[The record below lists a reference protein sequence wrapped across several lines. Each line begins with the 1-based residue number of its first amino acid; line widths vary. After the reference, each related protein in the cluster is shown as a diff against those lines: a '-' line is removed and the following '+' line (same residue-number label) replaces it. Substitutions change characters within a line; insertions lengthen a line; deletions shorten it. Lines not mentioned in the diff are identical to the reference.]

1 MRDWFEIG
9 AFTEAKWFHWFN
21 RLTLH
26 FMVKIIGVF
35 IFFTIFSAP
44 LYNFNFIP
52 WSFLRPIITTRR
64 SFQTRGLKWFGKGQ
78 SDRREHSGKIYAYFL
93 HRMRILRVYVD
104 VMVMVMVVL
113 IAFVM
118 AFRISVVTNRG
129 TLQYIGTIYFC
140 NKLQWRSGFLSSPG
154 QPERVTCYTVG
165 TMGGTIACLLLLSSL
180 QGGNIGFSAMPIGYY
195 IFCLLP
201 SKRRLIWRHIVGY
214 LVLVQMRNESLVV
227 KWDTIT
233 RKWFKTSD
241 DPWLIYWLNQS
252 ISCGNASQFRGWFEV
267 CSVNVCQVW
276 VEVRIK
282 LLDWLDY

>member
-26 FMVKIIGVF
+26 IMVKIIGVF

-214 LVLVQMRNESLVV
+214 LVLVQMRNRWWWSEIQSHESDSKHL
-227 KWDTIT
+227 TIPD
-233 RKWFKTSD
+233 WFID
-241 DPWLIYWLNQS
+241 WIN
-252 ISCGNASQFRGWFEV
+252 QFRVEMKMRLNFVDGLRFV
-267 CSVNVCQVW
+267 VW
-276 VEVRIK
+276 TCVRCE
-282 LLDWLDY
+282 LRWG